1 MRRWHPR
8 TSIQHKN
15 SRFSQRYR
23 PMPDALPETL
33 DLLIIGGGING
44 VGIARDASGRGLS
57 VALCEMGDLAGAT
70 SSASSKLIH
79 GGLRYLEHFE
89 FRLVHEA
96 LAEREVLLAIA
107 PHIVRPMRFIIPH
120 VPALRPAWM
129 VRLGLFLYDHL
140 SRRVTLPGSKSV
152 DLASSAFSADFK
164 PGLGRGFAY
173 SDCWVD
179 DARLV
184 VLNARDSADRG
195 AHIFTRTRFK
205 SATPSGSRWR
215 AIVEDCRDGRHTE
228 IQARVIVNA
237 AGPWLTRTLDALP
250 DAEQRHRIRLVKG
263 SHIVVP
269 RLYPGDHALILQ
281 NDDERVVFV
290 IPFEDDYSLIGT
302 TDVAVSG
309 DPESA
314 AISDDEVDYL
324 CRAINRYLAKDVA
337 ADDVVWSYTGVRPL
351 FDDGASKASEVSRD
365 YALELD
371 EHDDRPPVLSVYG
384 GKLTTYRKL
393 AERALELLA
402 PLFPDMGPAWTA
414 GTVLPGGALPE
425 GGIDGLV
432 KALREDYPGLDDKL
446 LTGLARRHGSL
457 AAEVLGNASG
467 GAANSRHF
475 GGDLYAFEVDYLVQR
490 EWARTVEDVLWRRT
504 KSGLRLDPSA
514 VDAVSAYMQQ
524 DVRRPT

>member
-1 MRRWHPR
+1 
-8 TSIQHKN
+8 
-15 SRFSQRYR
+15 
-23 PMPDALPETL
+23 MPDMPPETL

-44 VGIARDASGRGLS
+44 VGIARDASGRGLR

-70 SSASSKLIH
+70 SSSSSKLIH

-89 FRLVHEA
+89 FRLVREA
-96 LAEREVLLAIA
+96 LAEREVLLKIA
-107 PHIVRPMRFIIPH
+107 PHTVRPMRFIIPH

-129 VRLGLFLYDHL
+129 VRIGLFLYDRL
-140 SRRVTLPGSKSV
+140 SRRVTLPASQSV
-152 DLASSAFSADFK
+152 DLASGDFHADFK
-164 PGLGRGFAY
+164 PGLRRGFAY

-195 AHIFTRTRFK
+195 AHILTRTRFK

-215 AIVEDCRDGRHTE
+215 AIVEDCCDGRHSE

-237 AGPWLTRTLDALP
+237 TGPWLTRTLDALP

-309 DPESA
+309 DPESPT
-314 AISDDEVDYL
+314 ISDDEVDYL
-324 CRAINRYLAKDVA
+324 CRAVNRYLAKEVA
-337 ADDVVWSYTGVRPL
+337 ADEVIWSYAGVRPL
-351 FDDGASKASEVSRD
+351 FDDGATKASEISRD

-393 AERALELLA
+393 AERALDLLT
-402 PLFPDMGPAWTA
+402 PLFPAIGPPWTA
-414 GTVLPGGALPE
+414 GTALPGGALPE
-425 GGIDGLV
+425 GGIDSVV
-432 KALREDYPGLDDKL
+432 KALREDYSDLDDEL
-446 LTGLARRHGSL
+446 LTALARRHGSL
-457 AAEVLGNASG
+457 SAAVLAHSPR
-467 GAANSRHF
+467 GAAGGRHF
-475 GGDLYAFEVDYLVQR
+475 GADLYAFEVDYLVQK

-504 KSGLRLDPSA
+504 KSGLRLEPAAVNALADYMGQNAQRPS
-514 VDAVSAYMQQ
+514 
-524 DVRRPT
+524 